1 MPKRTALSE
10 EEFRRLIEDDN
21 DEDLSSDS
29 DGDPK
34 DKDWVPDKDG
44 SSSDSDGETP
54 NQESFIEVDI
64 SAPDPTFP
72 EATATELDVV
82 DDQASVERRNIE
94 QHPKR
99 KKETYIDRKK
109 KRAAGQEYTAQKTQK
124 VVPAKELREFS
135 CKCKPKCKTIH
146 QDARKAI
153 FESSWLLGKET
164 FHEYYAAL
172 PSSESTRDALD
183 ESDVE
188 EEDPEDL

>member
-1 MPKRTALSE
+1 M
-10 EEFRRLIEDDN
+10 
-21 DEDLSSDS
+21 SSDS

-44 SSSDSDGETP
+44 SSLDSDGETP
-54 NQESFIEVDI
+54 NQKSFIEIDI

-82 DDQASVERRNIE
+82 DDQASVERRNTE

-124 VVPAKELREFS
+124 LF
-135 CKCKPKCKTIH
+135 
-146 QDARKAI
+146 QQNN
-153 FESSWLLGKET
+153 
-164 FHEYYAAL
+164 
-172 PSSESTRDALD
+172 
-183 ESDVE
+183 
-188 EEDPEDL
+188 